1 MTNSWWFR
9 SAIRFSFSVAVVTAA
24 PGVVMAQP
32 ALFVDAPGGPAA
44 RETRRP
50 EVVRS
55 RRLAVR
61 SDLLAA
67 AIAPGASA
75 AAPFV
80 LNLFPDVSLTLV
92 RERLESDV
100 RGYSTWVGSVA
111 GDTDS
116 VASLT
121 WHGGTLA
128 GGVVTGGVAYDITTG
143 SDGVVSV
150 SQRDT
155 TARPVESAPLA
166 PARFADVRTSS
177 PDAAAADGTASID
190 VLVLYTA
197 AARQRAGGEAQI
209 KSKLANA
216 VAVTNTAFQRSGVN
230 AVLTAVGIQE
240 TVYAESADLS
250 SDLSAIS
257 FGGTQSAA
265 IDAAR
270 TAVGA
275 DLVAL
280 VTGRASAGSCGI
292 AWLGPSVVSAFSVT
306 EHDCLYAGQ
315 WSFSHELGHNFGAGH
330 APGDSAPIAAPYA
343 QGYRDWTIRTLMA
356 YAVYGSPPRILNYSS
371 ATVSEPAGTGLP
383 TGNSLQDNARRL
395 NETVGYVATYRPGTA
410 APGVPAAPTGL
421 AATVTGLSVALSWTP
436 VSGATSYLVQIGTA
450 PGDVSFYG
458 TTVTGPSLT
467 GPIPAGAY
475 YWRVRA
481 RNASGTSP
489 SSAEGSFT
497 VAVSPP
503 APPTGLTAAVAGL
516 GVALSW
522 TPVSGAN
529 SYVVQIGRAP
539 GDVSFYGATVTGPSL
554 SGPIPAGA
562 YYWRVCAQNANGT
575 SPSSAEG
582 TFTVASTAPATPTG
596 LAAQVGGSTVSL
608 SWVAGAGGSVSSY
621 IVEAGPS
628 QGSSAYGGI
637 ALTQTAISFPNVQN
651 GTYYLR
657 VRAVGPAG
665 SSAPTA
671 DAVVTVGSVCAAPGI
686 STLTSQVTGGTV
698 TLTWTASSGTGP
710 FTYRLAVGSTAGG
723 TDHGMHGMGVAT
735 AVAATPPP
743 GTYYVRVL
751 AANACGSGGASTDAV
766 VVIP

>member
-1 MTNSWWFR
+1 MSNSWWFR
-9 SAIRFSFSVAVVTAA
+9 NAIRISLGVAVVTAA
-24 PGVVMAQP
+24 PTVAAAQP
-32 ALFVDAPGGPAA
+32 SLFVDAPRGAAA

-61 SDLLAA
+61 GDLLTAA
-67 AIAPGASA
+67 LAPGANA

-80 LNLFPDVSLTLV
+80 LNLFPDVSLALV

-100 RGYSTWVGSVA
+100 RGYASWVGSVV
-111 GDTDS
+111 GDPNS

-121 WHGGTLA
+121 WQGGTLA
-128 GGVVTGGVAYDITTG
+128 GGVVTGGVAYDIATS

-155 TARPVESAPLA
+155 TVRPTESAPLA
-166 PARFADVRTSS
+166 PARFADVRGSS
-177 PDAAAADGTASID
+177 PDAAAADGTAAID

-197 AARQRAGGEAQI
+197 AARQRAGGESQI
-209 KSKLANA
+209 RSKLANA
-216 VAVTNTAFQRSGVN
+216 VAVTNTAFQRSGVR

-240 TVYAESADLS
+240 AAFAESADLS

-265 IDAAR
+265 VDAAR

-292 AWLGPSVVSAFSVT
+292 AWLGPSVASAFSVT

-315 WSFSHELGHNFGAGH
+315 WSFSHELGHNLGAGH

-356 YAVYGSPPRILNYSS
+356 YAVYGSPPRILNFSS
-371 ATVSEPAGTGLP
+371 PTVAETGLP

-395 NETVGYVATYRPGTA
+395 NETVAYVATYRQGTA
-410 APGVPAAPTGL
+410 GPGLPAAPTGL
-421 AATVTGLSVALSWTP
+421 AATATGLSVALSWAP
-436 VSGATSYLVQIGTA
+436 VSGAASYLVQIGTA
-450 PGDVSFYG
+450 PGDASFYS
-458 TTVTGPSLT
+458 TTVAGPSLS

-481 RNASGTSP
+481 QNAGGASP
-489 SSAEGSFT
+489 ASTEGSFT
-497 VAVSPP
+497 VAATPP

-529 SYVVQIGRAP
+529 SYLVQIGRAP
-539 GDVSFYGATVTGPSL
+539 GDVSFYGTTVTGPSL

-575 SPSSAEG
+575 SASSTEG
-582 TFTVASTAPATPTG
+582 TFTVGSTAPATPTG
-596 LAAQVGGSTVSL
+596 LVAQVNGSTVTL
-608 SWVAGAGGSVSSY
+608 SWVPSAGGGVSQY
-621 IVEAGPS
+621 IVEAGPTL
-628 QGSSAYGGI
+628 GSSAYGGV
-637 ALTQTAISFPNVQN
+637 ALTQTTISFPNTPN

-665 SSAPTA
+665 SSATTA
-671 DAVVTVGSVCAAPGI
+671 DAVATVGAACVAPGI
-686 STLTSQVTGGTV
+686 GTLTSQVSGGRV
-698 TLTWTASSGTGP
+698 MLNWTAPSGTGP
-710 FTYRLAVGSTAGG
+710 FTYRLAVGSAAGG
-723 TDHGMHGMGVAT
+723 SDLGMHFMGAAMAVSSTPAT
-735 AVAATPPP
+735 
-743 GTYYVRVL
+743 GTYYVRVI
-751 AANACGSGGASTDAV
+751 ASNACGSGGASSDAV